1 MSYSI
6 FFCKFVLINV
16 CKFFFKVSCQ
26 FYDPGKSFPRKK
38 KKRDPFEM
46 YTNIKGEGV
55 PVFVEE
61 EEHNWSWHWLQLAEP
76 LLFTIIR
83 AVYFSLYI
91 SYLF

>member
-1 MSYSI
+1 
-6 FFCKFVLINV
+6 
-16 CKFFFKVSCQ
+16 
-26 FYDPGKSFPRKK
+26 
-38 KKRDPFEM
+38 M